1 MCKRRLLLAAAFAS
15 ALPIAHGNAQEVGQP
30 GRGLASS
37 RQLCADCHAVQKE
50 QARSPNDN
58 APPFQTIA
66 STPGMTAIA
75 LSAMLNT
82 PHRTMPNVMLAADEQ
97 ADIVAYILSLK

>member
-1 MCKRRLLLAAAFAS
+1 MCGKRFLLAAAFAS
-15 ALPIAHGNAQEVGQP
+15 AMPIAHGEAQEIGRP
-30 GRGLASS
+30 SRGLQSA
-37 RQLCADCHAVQKE
+37 RQLCAECHAVQKE

-58 APPFQTIA
+58 APPFQAIA
-66 STPGMTAIA
+66 AVPGMTATA

-82 PHRTMPNVMLAADEQ
+82 PHRTMPNIMLAADEQ

>member
-1 MCKRRLLLAAAFAS
+1 V
-15 ALPIAHGNAQEVGQP
+15 HGEAQEIGQP
-30 GRGLASS
+30 GRGLASAQ
-37 RQLCADCHAVQKE
+37 RLCADCHAVQKE

-58 APPFQTIA
+58 APPFQAIA
-66 STPGMTAIA
+66 SVPGMTTIA